1 MSAKVSGVVTSDPNF
16 TNFSK
21 LLSYPLVVAD
31 ASLPPTNGSEV
42 LRFVGDAF
50 TTLGCVE
57 LQYVEFCRPLKGVAA
72 GGRVQM
78 LLDVNKDKVFEAGK
92 AKAAQVKKE
101 EDAKASGVVVPDP
114 ADAAAYTPPSFE
126 PLACSIFA
134 VDVRSAGVGYED
146 PLNKN
151 LPESVELARARILAQ
166 RLLEAVLVNHL
177 HVIKSC
183 APGNI
188 ADMVA
193 RLRSLC
199 AGDPAAVAMDLVAE
213 LVDLSRSPPK
223 PWSVLASRLCQLQV
237 RLLECSPALSLGVD
251 LIAAHALRALSHFPE
266 LQVELSMLH
275 KRSGP
280 LSLAVIVS
288 TINKAVDANPA
299 LGGTALGPVRGF
311 VARVP
316 YAPGKLRPVCFTFRD
331 TGRCRR
337 GSECKF
343 SHDAKDIAAAASSSS
358 SGVAPGASTGVCY
371 ECGSTQH
378 GVHECVLHAERKGM
392 AKLQSRLSAQDKE
405 LVALK
410 AALGPAPPGGLFP
423 GAPVVGAAAS
433 LMSSWGFDDDL
444 RAMVS
449 GGAGAASL

>member
-1 MSAKVSGVVTSDPNF
+1 MSVKGSSSFSGDPNL
-16 TNFSK
+16 TNFGK

-31 ASLPPTNGSEV
+31 ASLPPVNGSEV

-50 TTLGCVE
+50 VTLGCAE
-57 LQYVEFCRPLKGVAA
+57 LQYVEFCRPLQGVVAS
-72 GGRVQM
+72 GRVQA
-78 LLDVNKDKVFEAGK
+78 LLDISKDLILA
-92 AKAAQVKKE
+92 ADKAAAAVKVKE
-101 EDAKASGVVVPDP
+101 EEAKKSGVVLP
-114 ADAAAYTPPSFE
+114 APTDASYTPPSFV

-134 VDVRSAGVGYED
+134 NDVPKAGVGYQD

-151 LPESVELARARILAQ
+151 LPESVDLAKMRILAQ

-188 ADMVA
+188 ADMMA

-213 LVDLSRSPPK
+213 LVDLSRTPPK
-223 PWSVLASRLCQLQV
+223 PWSVLAARLCQLQV

-251 LIAAHALRALSHFPE
+251 LSAAHALRALSHFPE

-275 KRSGP
+275 KRSGS

-288 TINKAVDANPA
+288 TVNKAVDANPA
-299 LGGTALGPVRGF
+299 LGGVPLGPVRGF

-316 YAPGKLRPVCFTFRD
+316 YTPGKLRPVCFTFRD
-331 TGRCRR
+331 TGKCRR
-337 GSECKF
+337 GNDCKF
-343 SHDAKDIAAAASSSS
+343 SHDAKDIAAAASASAA
-358 SGVAPGASTGVCY
+358 VPGASASVCY

-378 GVHECVLHAERKGM
+378 GLHECVLHAERKGM

-410 AALGPAPPGGLFP
+410 AALNPAPPGGPFP

-433 LMSSWGFDDDL
+433 LMASWGFDDDL
-444 RAMVS
+444 RAIFS